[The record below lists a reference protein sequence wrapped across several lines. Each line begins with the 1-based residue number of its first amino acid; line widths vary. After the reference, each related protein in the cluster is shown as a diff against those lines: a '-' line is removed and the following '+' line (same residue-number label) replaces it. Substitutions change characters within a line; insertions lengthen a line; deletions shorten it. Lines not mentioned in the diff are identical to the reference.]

1 MSESFCSNDE
11 RNERV
16 ESDLK
21 STGKDVH
28 VCVLVFNLNSS
39 KCLKLAAKIITG
51 HSPAALTLLEQ

>member
-1 MSESFCSNDE
+1 MSESFCSNGE

-21 STGKDVH
+21 STGENVH
-28 VCVLVFNLNSS
+28 VCVLIFNLNSP

-51 HSPAALTLLEQ
+51 HTPAALTLLEQ